1 MDTVYRNISKI
12 HKQMEKE
19 TPADTTTTRPLA
31 FWRAAIE
38 QIY

>member
-19 TPADTTTTRPLA
+19 TPRRHNNNTASGILA
-31 FWRAAIE
+31 CS
-38 QIY
+38 Y